1 MWAIRSD
8 GVLLVEAAQATDP
21 APVPLEPE
29 DIVSQLASL
38 TAAREQLDT
47 LAVIAIVP
55 VDGAELMLCELG
67 LAMKLHAAFCVTV

>member
-8 GVLLVEAAQATDP
+8 GVLLVAAVQATEP

-29 DIVSQLASL
+29 DIVSQVASL
-38 TAAREQLDT
+38 TAEREQLDT

-55 VDGAELMLCELG
+55 VVVVVLIL
-67 LAMKLHAAFCVTV
+67 